1 MENWYFSGTSTYYT
15 PSYVPSYTLH
25 PHNNLARWALTLFE
39 ASKEEM
45 KGGENIFLKDLLK
58 VNKNSDDDDC
68 CQLEIL
74 STVTDGVILFFES
87 QVFESTGLQLAL
99 KLVT

>member
-1 MENWYFSGTSTYYT
+1 MSQELWAKANIPLNTTDGGCVSVLESGMRQQSMENWYFSGTSTCYT

-39 ASKEEM
+39 VSKEEM

-68 CQLEIL
+68 C
-74 STVTDGVILFFES
+74 
-87 QVFESTGLQLAL
+87 
-99 KLVT
+99 